1 MRRIVELQEEAQ
13 ELDADVRTKFQ
24 QAADLRKE
32 INAIPSTSIPP
43 ARETTVDEI
52 LSFARFIS
60 PTTIPPTFRKQ
71 DVTLKPVKGEPPDR
85 QTTNGIA
92 TPPTA
97 AGTQGGTETEA
108 AKAESAAMQTLKPEE
123 KAWLDPLAGL
133 PFEPWPSLDKINAGA
148 LGRIQKMVE
157 DGKDPAGIL
166 SPEEQAEAD
175 RRRAEEEER
184 ERLEEQERERRNAHL
199 FDGMRRRAAQ
209 DQSDVFDPDA

>member
-1 MRRIVELQEEAQ
+1 
-13 ELDADVRTKFQ
+13 
-24 QAADLRKE
+24 
-32 INAIPSTSIPP
+32 
-43 ARETTVDEI
+43 
-52 LSFARFIS
+52 
-60 PTTIPPTFRKQ
+60 
-71 DVTLKPVKGEPPDR
+71 
-85 QTTNGIA
+85 
-92 TPPTA
+92 
-97 AGTQGGTETEA
+97 
-108 AKAESAAMQTLKPEE
+108 MQTLKPEE

-157 DGKDPAGIL
+157 DGKDPASIL

-199 FDGMRRRAAQ
+199 FDGMRRRAAH